1 MPSERPRAA
10 SHLFTVR
17 LWSEDLGDDQVEWR
31 GQVTHVLS
39 GEAHYF
45 RKWQELDAH
54 LLAMVEQ
61 HERASEAEAMQMS
74 VD

>member
-1 MPSERPRAA
+1 MPLERLGAA

-17 LWSEDLGDDQVEWR
+17 LWCEDLGDGQIEWR

-45 RKWQELDAH
+45 REWAELEAH
-54 LLAMVEQ
+54 LLAMVRQ
-61 HERASEAEAMQMS
+61 RERANAAEAIPTS

>member
-1 MPSERPRAA
+1 MPSERPYPT

-54 LLAMVEQ
+54 LLAMVARQ
-61 HERASEAEAMQMS
+61 ARTSEAELLQMS
-74 VD
+74 MD

>member
-1 MPSERPRAA
+1 MPSERPYPT

-17 LWSEDLGDDQVEWR
+17 LWSEDLGDDLSEWR

-45 RKWQELDAH
+45 RGWQDLEAH
-54 LLAMVEQ
+54 LLAMVRQQEQ
-61 HERASEAEAMQMS
+61 ATAAEAIQIS